1 MKTLLMIMAVVGLIC
16 SVGTVLFVEF
26 FVGWHPTYEAATSF
40 GVISIAATSFYR
52 AIVGEEKLGKIS

>member
-40 GVISIAATSFYR
+40 GVISIGR
-52 AIVGEEKLGKIS
+52 C